1 MHVVILRHNY
11 NQNSEMKIQT
21 IYRLLTVVVMALSV
35 QVIIAQTSIQG
46 LVMDKKYNEPLTGA
60 AILIEGTT
68 NGTTADIDGKFNL
81 TVGAG
86 TYTLVV
92 SYVSYNTQRIPN
104 VRVEAGKPTI
114 VNINMEEASLVL
126 ESVQVVAQLRSDTEL
141 SLMRGVRSA
150 VQVVSGVSSQQ
161 ISKTLDGNA
170 AEVVRRVPGITIQD
184 NRFIVVRGL
193 NQRYNNVWL
202 NNAATPSSE
211 TDVKAFSFDAIP
223 SNMIDNLMIYK
234 TASPELSAEATGGF
248 IKISTKNIPDENFL
262 HVEYGFGYNDVTTFK
277 DTYQLPGKPLDFLAL
292 GAGARNIPTGFPAN
306 FNRVSAVERD
316 RLALQLDN
324 KWVAQQYTALPNQ
337 KFSFAFGKKWN
348 LDAGARIG
356 TITSLT
362 YNNAYSTREN
372 ALNYQY
378 EAYNFANNTPT
389 YKSKYIADTYS
400 KEFRL
405 GLMHNWAYQNA
416 SGTKIEF
423 KNILNQTGVD
433 RTANNKGYNNNRQG
447 NFEYYSNQYS
457 SRTTYS
463 GQLSGDH
470 KLNNSDDTKL
480 DWNIGYA
487 YANRIE
493 PNRQNWSK
501 KENSVGKYD
510 FMIPSVPSINELGR
524 LYMANHEHVAIAA
537 LNFQT
542 KFDLLNTKATLKT
555 GFYNELK
562 DRNFS
567 ERSLTYRK
575 ETFGPFTDEFL
586 NTLDFET
593 LFTETYL
600 GAGKALT
607 IDEQTDVANAYT
619 ASSLLNAAYAGL
631 HLPYGMLNL
640 NAGVRA
646 ELYNFKLN
654 GYYNI
659 SSPVARNES
668 FINIFPSLNT
678 SYNLND
684 KSLLRLA
691 FASTI
696 NRPEFRE
703 KSPFS
708 YYDFEGRFSVRGNP
722 DLLNAHIQNVD
733 LRYEYYPTP
742 NETFSF
748 AAFYKYF
755 SNPIE
760 MVSAGTDEYT
770 FDNALSAQNYGVE
783 LELKKSLESWVGIKN
798 LVLSVNASFI
808 FSDVQFADVLNE
820 RSRPLQ
826 GQSPYVVNAALFY
839 QNDKLGLLSS
849 LMYNIMGKRIMV
861 AAELNQGN
869 VVIPDIYEM
878 ERHVVDFSLNK
889 KLGKNLELKFG
900 IKDLLAQDFRTQQT
914 FENINGS
921 GESVDLVNRLYN
933 SGRTYSL
940 SAVWKF

>member
-1 MHVVILRHNY
+1 MN
-11 NQNSEMKIQT
+11 IQ
-21 IYRLLTVVVMALSV
+21 IFYRLLTVVFMALSFQFV
-35 QVIIAQTSIQG
+35 IAQTSIQG
-46 LVMDKKYNEPLTGA
+46 VVMDKKYNEPLTGA

-68 NGTTADIDGKFNL
+68 NGTTADIDGKYNL

-86 TYTLVV
+86 TYTLVI

-104 VRVEAGKPTI
+104 VRVEAGKATI
-114 VNINMEEASLVL
+114 VDVNMEEASLML

-141 SLMRGVRSA
+141 SLMRGVRSS

-248 IKISTKNIPDENFL
+248 IKITTKNIPDEDFL
-262 HVEYGFGYNDVTTFK
+262 NVEYGFGYNDVTTFK
-277 DTYQLPGKPLDFLAL
+277 DTYQLPGKSLDFLAF
-292 GAGARNIPTGFPAN
+292 GSAARNIPSNFPAHL
-306 FNRVSAVERD
+306 NRISGTERD

-324 KWVAQQYTALPNQ
+324 KWVAQKYTALPSQ
-337 KFSFAFGKKWN
+337 KFGFSMGKKWN
-348 LDAGARIG
+348 LDAGARLG

-362 YNNAYSTREN
+362 YNNSYSTREN
-372 ALNYQY
+372 ATNNQY
-378 EAYNFANNTPT
+378 EFYDFNSKTPT
-389 YKSKYIADTYS
+389 YAQKYISDTYS

-433 RTANNKGYNNNRQG
+433 RTANNKGYNNNRQS
-447 NFEYYSNQYS
+447 NFEFYSNQYS

-470 KLNNSDDTKL
+470 KIANSDDHKI
-480 DWNIGYA
+480 DWNLGYA

-501 KENSVGKYD
+501 KQTEVGNYEYV
-510 FMIPSVPSINELGR
+510 IPSVPSINELGR

-537 LNFQT
+537 VNYEN
-542 KFDLLNTKATLKT
+542 KFDMLNTRATLKA
-555 GFYNELK
+555 GVYNEFK
-562 DRNFS
+562 DRNFA

-575 ETFGPFTDEFL
+575 ETFGPFSDQFV
-586 NTLDFET
+586 NTLDFEE
-593 LFTETYL
+593 LFTDAYL
-600 GAGKALT
+600 GAGKALSM
-607 IDEQTDVANAYT
+607 DEQTDVANSYT
-619 ASSLLNAAYAGL
+619 ASSLLNAGYVGL
-631 HLPYGMLNL
+631 HLPYGALNL
-640 NAGVRA
+640 NAGLRA
-646 ELYNFKLN
+646 ENYNLKLN
-654 GYYNI
+654 GYYNA
-659 SSPVARNES
+659 SSPVNVDES
-668 FINIFPSLNT
+668 FLNFFPSLNT
-678 SYNLND
+678 TFNFND
-684 KSLLRLA
+684 KTLLRLA
-691 FASTI
+691 YASTI

-703 KSPFS
+703 VSPFF
-708 YYDFEGRFSVRGNP
+708 YYDFTERFAVRGNP
-722 DLLNAHIQNVD
+722 DLKNASIQNID

-742 NETFSF
+742 SETFSF

-755 SNPIE
+755 NNPIE
-760 MVSAGTDEYT
+760 MVSTGDNVYS

-783 LELKKSLESWVGIKN
+783 LELKKSLESWVNIKN
-798 LVLSVNASFI
+798 LVLSVNASLI

-820 RSRPLQ
+820 RERPLQ
-826 GQSPYVVNAALFY
+826 GQSPYVINAALFY
-839 QNDKLGLLSS
+839 QSDKLGLSSS

-861 AAELNQGN
+861 AAELNAGA
-869 VVIPDIYEM
+869 VVSPDIYEM

-889 KLGKNLELKFG
+889 KMGKNLELKFG
-900 IKDLLAQDFRTQQT
+900 IKDLLAQDVVTQQT
-914 FENINGS
+914 FVNASKPEETI
-921 GESVDLVNRLYN
+921 DLVNRRYN
-933 SGRTYSL
+933 NGRTYSL